1 MGFWSGRVG
10 GVGGRWGGGKEK
22 LDVRSRVYIQSCTDD
37 DGWGKGGTARDQ
49 KNLSPSERETD
60 VKGMGG
66 FVEERTLSKQA
77 YVRTCWLVGSIKEGC
92 GGMN

>member
-37 DGWGKGGTARDQ
+37 DDGEKGAPRGIKKKKSQGA
-49 KNLSPSERETD
+49 SER
-60 VKGMGG
+60 
-66 FVEERTLSKQA
+66 RT
-77 YVRTCWLVGSIKEGC
+77 
-92 GGMN
+92 